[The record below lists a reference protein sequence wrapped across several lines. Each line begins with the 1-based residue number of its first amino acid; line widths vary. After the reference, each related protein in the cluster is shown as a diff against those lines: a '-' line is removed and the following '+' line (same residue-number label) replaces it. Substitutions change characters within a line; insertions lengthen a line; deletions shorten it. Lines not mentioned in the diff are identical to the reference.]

1 MSVAAAGTILP
12 TLLIALLGAPLFL
25 GASTLLERWRA
36 ERRGDARVDEA
47 RRRALGLEIAE
58 VPPMGRSARLTD
70 AVGALGSAIMSSGV
84 LSAKTRSELEQT
96 LRAGGLST
104 SHNLEIFL
112 GSKIVLTVGLP
123 FLAFLLLR
131 HVSIRPMT
139 FLFALAAAA
148 VLGLMLPNMIIG
160 RRRKAYLQAI
170 DAGLADGLDM
180 MVICAEAGL
189 ALEATLQR
197 VSVEIVHAHPKLAV
211 ELTTTSRELA
221 VASDVRSAL
230 ANMGTRTGLAN
241 LTRLGATLIQSVQYG
256 TPLSAALRT
265 LATELRQE
273 TLTRFEERAARLPVL
288 LTIPMILFILPCV
301 FLVVAG
307 PIAVQVLKTMQ
318 K

>member
-1 MSVAAAGTILP
+1 MTMPAAGTILP
-12 TLLIALLGAPLFL
+12 TLLIALAGAPLFM
-25 GASTLLERWRA
+25 GGSMLLERWRVN
-36 ERRGDARVDEA
+36 RRSDARVDEA
-47 RRRALGLEIAE
+47 RRRALGLEITEIPA
-58 VPPMGRSARLTD
+58 VGSSFRLTD

-84 LSAKTRSELEQT
+84 LSAKTRTELEQT

-104 SHNLEIFL
+104 SHNLELFL
-112 GSKIVLTVGLP
+112 GFKIVLTVGLP
-123 FLAFLLLR
+123 SLTFLLLR
-131 HVSIRPMT
+131 HVPIKPMT
-139 FLFALAAAA
+139 FLIALAATA
-148 VLGLMLPNMIIG
+148 VAGLMLPNMIIG
-160 RRRKAYLQAI
+160 QRRKSYLAAI

-197 VSVEIVHAHPKLAV
+197 VSVEIVHAHPKLAT
-211 ELTTTSRELA
+211 ELTTTSRELS
-221 VASDVRSAL
+221 VGSDVRSAL
-230 ANMGTRTGLAN
+230 ANMGTRTGLIN
-241 LTRLGATLIQSVQYG
+241 LSRLGATLIQSVQYG

-265 LATELRQE
+265 LAAELRQE

-318 K
+318 Q

>member
-1 MSVAAAGTILP
+1 MLLDHLRDGRRRAARL
-12 TLLIALLGAPLFL
+12 
-25 GASTLLERWRA
+25 
-36 ERRGDARVDEA
+36 DEA
-47 RRRALGLEIAE
+47 RRRALGLEIE
-58 VPPMGRSARLTD
+58 VIASGRSGFRLTN
-70 AVGALGSAIMSSGV
+70 AVGALGSAIMSSGA
-84 LSAKTRSELEQT
+84 LSVKTRTELEMT

-104 SHNLEIFL
+104 SHNLELFL
-112 GSKIVLTVGLP
+112 GSKIVLTFGLP
-123 FLAFLLLR
+123 ACTFLLLR
-131 HVSIRPMT
+131 HVAMKPMI
-139 FLFALAAAA
+139 FLVAVAIAA
-148 VLGLMLPNMIIG
+148 VAGLMLPNMIIG
-160 RRRKAYLQAI
+160 QRRKSYLNAI

-197 VSVEIVHAHPKLAV
+197 VSVEIVHAHPKLAR

-230 ANMGTRTGLAN
+230 ANMGTRTGLVN
-241 LTRLGATLIQSVQYG
+241 LSRLGATLIQSVQYG
-256 TPLSAALRT
+256 TPLSAALRM

-307 PIAVQVLKTMQ
+307 PIAVQVMKSMQ
-318 K
+318 H

>member
-1 MSVAAAGTILP
+1 MD
-12 TLLIALLGAPLFL
+12 TLLPMLLVALAGAPLFI
-25 GASTLLERWRA
+25 GGSMLLDRLRDD
-36 ERRGDARVDEA
+36 RRRHARLDEA
-47 RRRALGLEIAE
+47 RRHALGLEIE
-58 VPPMGRSARLTD
+58 GISTGRRSCRLTE
-70 AVGALGSAIMSSGV
+70 AVGARGSAIMSSGM
-84 LSAKTRSELEQT
+84 LSAKTRTELEQT
-96 LRAGGLST
+96 LRAGGLSS

-112 GSKIVLTVGLP
+112 GSKIVLAAGLP
-123 FLAFLLLR
+123 ACTFMLLR
-131 HVSIRPMT
+131 HVSMRPM
-139 FLFALAAAA
+139 LFIMAVAIAA
-148 VLGLMLPNMIIG
+148 VGGLMLPNMIIG
-160 RRRKAYLQAI
+160 QRRKAYLNAI

-197 VSVEIVHAHPKLAV
+197 VSVEIVHAHPKLAK

-230 ANMGTRTGLAN
+230 ANMGTRTGLVN
-241 LTRLGATLIQSVQYG
+241 LSRLGATLIQSVQYG
-256 TPLSAALRT
+256 TPLSAALRM

-307 PIAVQVLKTMQ
+307 PIAVQVMKTFHH
-318 K
+318 

>member
-1 MSVAAAGTILP
+1 MSAVVPTIM
-12 TLLIALLGAPLFL
+12 IALAGAPLFI
-25 GASTLLERWRA
+25 GGSMLLDRLRDD
-36 ERRGDARVDEA
+36 RRRSARLDEA
-47 RRRALGLEIAE
+47 RRRALGLEIE
-58 VPPMGRSARLTD
+58 EISSGRSNFRLTN
-70 AVGALGSAIMSSGV
+70 AVGALGSAIMSSGA
-84 LSAKTRSELEQT
+84 LSVKTRAELELT

-104 SHNLEIFL
+104 SHNLELFL
-112 GSKIVLTVGLP
+112 GSKMVLALGLP
-123 FLAFLLLR
+123 ACTFMLLR
-131 HVSIRPMT
+131 HASMRPMF
-139 FLFALAAAA
+139 FLVAVAVAA
-148 VLGLMLPNMIIG
+148 VAGLMLPNMIIG
-160 RRRKAYLQAI
+160 QRRKSYLNAI

-197 VSVEIVHAHPKLAV
+197 VSVEIVHAHPKLAK

-230 ANMGTRTGLAN
+230 VNMGTRTGLVN
-241 LTRLGATLIQSVQYG
+241 LSRLGATLVQSVQYG
-256 TPLSAALRT
+256 TPLSAALRM

-307 PIAVQVLKTMQ
+307 PIAVQVMKSMQ
-318 K
+318 H